1 MSFKLLYTVFADSF
15 QFLSTDLKEFIS
27 VLILFS
33 ARSLS
38 RFLSS
43 IVLNL
48 ERHDRCNFLL
58 YRFNLRISGIDIH
71 SIFFIFAVPFYVAS
85 APNPARGPFLGS
97 RDSFILF
104 TLNNGTQ
111 SILFRVFYKLF
122 RKHGPVK
129 VSYKHPYQ
137 F

>member
-1 MSFKLLYTVFADSF
+1 MHYFTRYLMHQRLIVVLFTTATVAF
-15 QFLSTDLKEFIS
+15 
-27 VLILFS
+27 
-33 ARSLS
+33 
-38 RFLSS
+38 
-43 IVLNL
+43 
-48 ERHDRCNFLL
+48 
-58 YRFNLRISGIDIH
+58 
-71 SIFFIFAVPFYVAS
+71 PFYVAS

-122 RKHGPVK
+122 QKHGPVK
-129 VSYKHPYQ
+129 VSYKHTYQ